1 LRLSR
6 RLFAEKKNRDL
17 EGSMSIVVP
26 PAISNKGRSLDY
38 LDVITLCTLAYKD
51 TGATA
56 GSKWKGSHPSNVWN
70 VIAVEEYPNGFRA
83 IYASG
88 CSNVLAFSGTDDFED
103 WRSNLKQ
110 HFGGP
115 KSSPQYKTALDVAK
129 RYKEQL
135 HFVVGHSLG
144 GGLATWVAL
153 NYCIPAATINPAPL
167 GKVKLDVKQQ
177 VSIVHYVVPGEILDV
192 VDTIDL
198 GLTKKIGKIVH
209 VPVKLEA
216 IVDAAKTILS
226 GSRSE
231 VVGVGVGV
239 AAVSVRFHMLSSLA
253 GYKDPIRIA

>member
-1 LRLSR
+1 
-6 RLFAEKKNRDL
+6 
-17 EGSMSIVVP
+17 MSIAVP
-26 PAISNKGRSLDY
+26 PAISGKGRSLDY
-38 LDVITLCTLAYKD
+38 LDVITLCTLAYKN

-56 GSKWKGSHPSNVWN
+56 GSKWKGSHPSNVWD

-88 CSNVLAFSGTDDFED
+88 CSNVLAFSGTDDFKD

-115 KSSPQYKTALDVAK
+115 RSSPQYKTALDVAK
-129 RYKEQL
+129 KYKGQL

-153 NYCIPAATINPAPL
+153 NYYVSAATINPAPL
-167 GKVKLDVKQQ
+167 GKVKLDVKRQ
-177 VSIVHYVVPGEILDV
+177 VNIVNYVVPGEILDV

-209 VPVKLEA
+209 VPVNLEA
-216 IVDAAKTILS
+216 IFDAAKTVLS
-226 GSRSE
+226 GSRFGA
-231 VVGVGVGV
+231 VGAGVGV
-239 AAVSVRFHMLSSLA
+239 AAVSVKFHMLSSLA